1 MKDATLSRHTVC
13 NAALLAGLLAG
24 FLALGGCGD
33 KPAAGGPAGQWV
45 ARVNDREI
53 TVHQVNAELSA
64 GLTGAGAAA
73 AALPAEA
80 AQRRAVESLVD
91 RRLLVD
97 AALEAKQD
105 REPETMQAIELARE
119 QIIAQSYLRKTMGQP
134 PKPTPAEVGA
144 YFDANPDL
152 FAKRKQ
158 YEMRQIAVDTA
169 VFDTVL
175 KGAVDGARS
184 LEDVEAA
191 FAARDVKF
199 ATERAMR
206 TGADM
211 PPAMRAKL
219 DTLVGGKPFVIRT
232 NAKVLVATLSHV
244 GEAPVSLAEATPQIE
259 QRLLA
264 MRVRDAA
271 MTEVARLRKQARIEY
286 KDGYGPVQVNPANPA
301 GPANTV
307 VGDAADALSSV
318 DRAAPGLR

>member
-1 MKDATLSRHTVC
+1 M
-13 NAALLAGLLAG
+13 AALLAGLLA
-24 FLALGGCGD
+24 LGGCGD
-33 KPAAGGPAGQWV
+33 KSAAGGPAGQWV

-53 TVHQVNAELSA
+53 TVHQVNAELN
-64 GLTGAGAAA
+64 GAGAG

-134 PKPTPAEVGA
+134 PRPTPGEVGA

-191 FAARDVKF
+191 FAARDVRF

-232 NAKVLVATLSHV
+232 NAKVLVATLSYV

-264 MRVRDAA
+264 TRVRDAA

-286 KDGYGPVQVNPANPA
+286 KDGYGPVQANPANPANPA